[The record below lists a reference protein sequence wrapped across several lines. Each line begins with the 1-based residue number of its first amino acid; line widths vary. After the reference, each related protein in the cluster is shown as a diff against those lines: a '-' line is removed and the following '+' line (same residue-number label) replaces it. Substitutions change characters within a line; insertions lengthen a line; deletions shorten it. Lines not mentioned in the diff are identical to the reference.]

1 MDRENNGEHSGAYKK
16 GRGAQLNTRNRF
28 HARES
33 VREHPEGIDDWSDDD
48 QPTVHM
54 EQEAKSL
61 VNRVDS
67 PDVGMWYSMN
77 PYQGCEHG
85 CIYCYARNA
94 HEYLGFSA
102 GLDFERKIVV
112 KINAPQLLRQ
122 FLMKPGWEAV
132 PISLSGN
139 TDCYQ
144 PAERKYR
151 LTRALLAVCREFN
164 QPVGIIT
171 KNAGVLQ
178 DKDILTDMGAKRLV
192 SVLVTITTLQEDL
205 RRSMEPRTTTAA
217 QRLGVI
223 NELSKLGVRTGV
235 MIGPVIPGLND
246 HEIQRILKAA
256 ADAGAAFSAYTF
268 VRLNGA
274 ISILFRDWLIKNF
287 PDKADKVWHLIQDG
301 HGGQVNDSRF
311 GLRMK
316 GEGRMAEMVSQQ
328 FKKYSSL
335 YKLGHGEWEHDR
347 SLFSL
352 PGRQMRLF

>member
-1 MDRENNGEHSGAYKK
+1 MESSNTRKDPFYKK
-16 GRGAQLNTRNRF
+16 GRGAQFNTRNKF
-28 HARES
+28 HTQES
-33 VREHPEGIDDWSDDD
+33 VREHPEAVDDWSDTD

-85 CIYCYARNA
+85 CIYCYARNS

-112 KINAPQLLRQ
+112 KVNAPDLLRK

-151 LTRALLAVCREFN
+151 LTRGLLSVCREFN
-164 QPVGIIT
+164 QPVGLIT
-171 KNAGVLQ
+171 KNSGVLQ
-178 DKDILTDMGAKRLV
+178 DKDILSDMGPKRLA
-192 SVLVTITTLQEDL
+192 SVLVTITTLQEGL
-205 RRSMEPRTTTAA
+205 RRDMEPRTTTAA
-217 QRLGVI
+217 QRLGI
-223 NELSKLGVRTGV
+223 IKELSEAGVHTGV

-246 HEIQRILKAA
+246 QEIQRILKAA
-256 ADAGAAFSAYTF
+256 ADAGASFAAYTF
-268 VRLNGA
+268 IRLNGA
-274 ISILFRDWLIKNF
+274 VSILFRDWLQKNF
-287 PDKADKVWHLIQDG
+287 PDRADKVWHLIQDG

-311 GLRMK
+311 GIRMK
-316 GEGRMAEMVSQQ
+316 GEGQMAGMIAQQ
-328 FKKYSSL
+328 FKKYRAL
-335 YKLGHGEWEHDR
+335 YGLNGEGWEHDR
-347 SLFSL
+347 SRFAL
-352 PGRQMRLF
+352 PGRQLRIF